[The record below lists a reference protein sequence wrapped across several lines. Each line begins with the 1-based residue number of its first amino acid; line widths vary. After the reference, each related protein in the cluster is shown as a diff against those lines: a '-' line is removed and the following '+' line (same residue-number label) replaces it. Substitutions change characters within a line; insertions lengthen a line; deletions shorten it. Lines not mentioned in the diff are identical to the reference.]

1 MSKDDAINAGAMALF
16 GEKYGD
22 EVRVLKIGEF
32 STELCGGIH
41 AQRAGDIGLFK
52 ITSETGVASG
62 VRRLEAITGEAAI
75 QWLEGREKT
84 IVEIA
89 SVVKAVPETA
99 AKKVQQLMAPAFI
112 ASSLDI
118 VSAVTCALWRIC

>member
-1 MSKDDAINAGAMALF
+1 MALF

-52 ITSETGVASG
+52 ITSETGVARHCICG
-62 VRRLEAITGEAAI
+62 NLCIMANLLIHHALNNFYFICTQRLKM
-75 QWLEGREKT
+75 REIKT
-84 IVEIA
+84 
-89 SVVKAVPETA
+89 
-99 AKKVQQLMAPAFI
+99 
-112 ASSLDI
+112 
-118 VSAVTCALWRIC
+118 